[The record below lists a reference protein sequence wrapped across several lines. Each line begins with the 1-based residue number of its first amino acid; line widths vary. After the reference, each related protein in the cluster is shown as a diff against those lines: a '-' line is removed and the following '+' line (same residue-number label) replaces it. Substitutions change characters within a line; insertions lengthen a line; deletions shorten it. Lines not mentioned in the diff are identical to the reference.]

1 MSMGELNIGKKIHAC
16 LAESGETGNI
26 LLIST
31 LIDMYIKCRTLKD
44 ARKVL
49 DINTTRN
56 VVVWNTMI
64 SGNSENIKEAFKLLK
79 WYKMDLSKMKLPS

>member
-1 MSMGELNIGKKIHAC
+1 
-16 LAESGETGNI
+16 
-26 LLIST
+26 
-31 LIDMYIKCRTLKD
+31 MYIKCRTLKD

-79 WYKMDLSKMKLPS
+79 WCKMDEVTFLNIYSKLATIN